1 MAPISILMKPS
12 SGMCNMQCDY
22 CFYCDE
28 TRKREQESY
37 GFMSEQTL
45 KNTIRKTILRAE
57 GMVSYAYQ
65 GGEPTLRG
73 IEFFQKA
80 VEFQKRYNKHGIRVN
95 NALQTNG
102 YLIDEAWCKFFKE
115 NHFLVG
121 LSVDGIKETHDKYRH
136 NKNGDPTYDR
146 ILHAAELMDQYGVEY
161 NILTVVNQAV
171 AANIKPIYSFYK
183 KRGWN
188 YQQYIACLDPLDEM
202 RGQNEYALKPEIY
215 GTFLTELFNLW
226 YEDWKRGEQPY
237 IRQFEN
243 YIGILLGY
251 PPESCEQRGCCGI
264 QNVVEADGSV
274 YPCDFY
280 MLDEYC
286 LGNFNENRI
295 DEINSKRNEI
305 GFVNRSRKLTQEC
318 RKCNYYKV
326 CRGGCQRNREWNST
340 TDCYENY
347 FCKSYQIFFEACL
360 DRMNEIATVIQKKGN
375 N

>member
-45 KNTIRKTILRAE
+45 KNIIRKTILRAE

-102 YLIDEAWCKFFKE
+102 YLIDDAWCKFFKE

-146 ILHAAELMDQYGVEY
+146 ILRAAELMDQYGVEY

-318 RKCNYYKV
+318 RKCN
-326 CRGGCQRNREWNST
+326 
-340 TDCYENY
+340 
-347 FCKSYQIFFEACL
+347 
-360 DRMNEIATVIQKKGN
+360 
-375 N
+375 